1 LASVGYG
8 DISPVTPMG
17 RAMTSILALMGIG
30 IFAIPAALLASAFSD
45 ELVKERDQLKAKL
58 FSILKDGH
66 ITEAEAAIIRAEAK
80 RLHLTV
86 EEVNA
91 LIEVVIKEHELEERN
106 PLPIHK
112 IAENP
117 ALAVEHY
124 KVLLG
129 QIRQL
134 GVQVDAAQFDQAAQ
148 QGERLSA
155 NEFALW
161 QKIQGKA

>member
-1 LASVGYG
+1 V
-8 DISPVTPMG
+8 
-17 RAMTSILALMGIG
+17 LALLGIG

-45 ELVKERDQLKAKL
+45 ELVKEREQLKANL
-58 FSILKDGH
+58 FAILKDGH
-66 ITEAEAAIIRAEAK
+66 ISEAEAAIIRSEAK

-86 EEVNA
+86 EEVNK
-91 LIEVVIKEHELEERN
+91 LIEVVVKEHELEERN

-134 GVQVDAAQFDQAAQ
+134 GVQVDNAQFDQAAQ
-148 QGERLSA
+148 AGERLSA
-155 NEFALW
+155 HEFALW
-161 QKIQGKA
+161 QKIQGKV

>member
-1 LASVGYG
+1 VGYG

-17 RAMTSILALMGIG
+17 RAMTSVLALLGIG

-45 ELVKERDQLKAKL
+45 ELVKERDQLKANL
-58 FSILKDGH
+58 FAILKDGH
-66 ITEAEAAIIRAEAK
+66 ISEAEAAIIRAEAK

-86 EEVNA
+86 EEVNK

>member
-1 LASVGYG
+1 
-8 DISPVTPMG
+8 M
-17 RAMTSILALMGIG
+17 
-30 IFAIPAALLASAFSD
+30 
-45 ELVKERDQLKAKL
+45 
-58 FSILKDGH
+58 
-66 ITEAEAAIIRAEAK
+66 
-80 RLHLTV
+80 HLTV
-86 EEVNA
+86 EEVNK
-91 LIEVVIKEHELEERN
+91 LIEVVVREHELEERN

-134 GVQVDAAQFDQAAQ
+134 GVQVDAMRFDEAAKE
-148 QGERLSA
+148 GERLTEK
-155 NEFALW
+155 EFALW

>member
-1 LASVGYG
+1 
-8 DISPVTPMG
+8 MG
-17 RAMTSILALMGIG
+17 RAMTSVLALLGIG

-45 ELVKERDQLKAKL
+45 ELVKERDQLKANL
-58 FSILKDGH
+58 FAILKDGH
-66 ITEAEAAIIRAEAK
+66 ISEAEAAVIRAEAK

-86 EEVNA
+86 EEVNK

-134 GVQVDAAQFDQAAQ
+134 GVQVDGPKFDEAAHA
-148 QGERLSA
+148 GERLSA
-155 NEFALW
+155 HEFALW

>member
-1 LASVGYG
+1 MAKQKYYTVWEWRN
-8 DISPVTPMG
+8 T
-17 RAMTSILALMGIG
+17 G
-30 IFAIPAALLASAFSD
+30 IFESWEECNAATAT
-45 ELVKERDQLKAKL
+45 K
-58 FSILKDGH
+58 
-66 ITEAEAAIIRAEAK
+66 AEAAVIRTEAK

-134 GVQVDAAQFDQAAQ
+134 GVQVNAAQFDQAAQ
-148 QGERLSA
+148 QGDRLSA